1 MVSFFSKSFFF
12 CFLVFSDVSYNLLS
26 RKDLRNHISYMSQS
40 PYLFETTIGENI
52 RIANPNATKT
62 EIIQAARRAGVFDFA
77 KSSKI
82 KSPE

>member
-1 MVSFFSKSFFF
+1 M
-12 CFLVFSDVSYNLLS
+12 
-26 RKDLRNHISYMSQS
+26 RNHISYMSQS